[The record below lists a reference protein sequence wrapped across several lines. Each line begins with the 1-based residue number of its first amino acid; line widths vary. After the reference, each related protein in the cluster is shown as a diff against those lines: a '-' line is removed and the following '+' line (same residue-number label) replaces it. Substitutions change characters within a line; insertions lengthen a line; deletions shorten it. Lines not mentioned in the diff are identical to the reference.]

1 MCLSSYMH
9 KFTHMHALCMCVAYI
24 CFDFGAVLESKIGVQ
39 NLNINLQSTIIA
51 TYETNQMSNHL
62 YDQVDLY
69 GGISA

>member
-1 MCLSSYMH
+1 
-9 KFTHMHALCMCVAYI
+9 MCVRSYI
-24 CFDFGAVLESKIGVQ
+24 CFDFGAVLESKTGCFKVQ

-51 TYETNQMSNHL
+51 TYEINQMSNRH